1 MGNEFRGDDG
11 FGSLLIKNLK
21 NHFSNDH
28 LKKRNVILVNG
39 SSAPENFTG
48 QIIKENPT
56 HILIVDALLTNKQS
70 RSEINNTQKIKTK
83 GKILNINEDEI
94 FRYNSST
101 HSTSLSFLIKYL
113 STNIDF
119 KVFILG
125 VEVKSMNLGEYLT
138 EETKNNLD
146 ELQNILIKVLED

>member
-1 MGNEFRGDDG
+1 
-11 FGSLLIKNLK
+11 LIKNLK

>member
-1 MGNEFRGDDG
+1 M
-11 FGSLLIKNLK
+11 IKNLK